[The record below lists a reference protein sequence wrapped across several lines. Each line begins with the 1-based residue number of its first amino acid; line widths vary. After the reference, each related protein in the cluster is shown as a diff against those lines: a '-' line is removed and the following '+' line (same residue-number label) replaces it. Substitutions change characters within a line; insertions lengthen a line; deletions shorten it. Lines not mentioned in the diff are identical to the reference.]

1 MFREQAL
8 NQLASSQALATA
20 ARSDNR
26 EFRIYDAM
34 AATTPQNLH
43 I

>member
-8 NQLASSQALATA
+8 NQLASSQVLAA
-20 ARSDNR
+20 YSDNGK
-26 EFRIYDAM
+26 FKIYDAI